1 MTLSDNATTG
11 NGEKPTMDQQL
22 EHASVSDNPESG
34 SERFNPKEVKRVTR
48 KIDLRLL
55 PVLTILYLLCYI
67 DRGNIGNARVAGMND
82 DLGITPGQY
91 NMALTVFFIPYTL
104 FEVPSNIMLKLMR
117 PSLWIAF
124 LVISWGAVMICQGIV
139 QNLGGLVTTRALL
152 GLFEAGF
159 FPASTYLLGEWYCR
173 FELQLRL
180 AVFFGAAS
188 LAGAFSGLL
197 AAGLQQMDGVGG
209 LAGWRW
215 IFIMEGIVTVAL
227 GLVTPWA
234 LPDSPRTAS
243 FFSPEERALVLSR
256 LELDSQGTGASETT
270 ERFQWHFI
278 RDALL
283 DWKIWFTVF
292 VFWGNSIPLYGFLY
306 TAPTIIRELG
316 YESVEAQLLTVPV
329 YTTATI
335 STIIVAWLA
344 DRRKRRLPFIVFP
357 YAISFCG
364 LIGLLSIPHPRFPGL
379 TYAFLFA
386 VPAGIYPG
394 VITLISWVS
403 NNLAPSWKRAVGT
416 ALCVGLGNLGGIVGS
431 NIFLV
436 RESPRYYTGYGV
448 SFACIGLA
456 IISAIVL
463 RAAYMAQNRKRELMS
478 EDEIREK
485 YTDNELMR
493 LGDRS
498 PLFRYVT

>member
-1 MTLSDNATTG
+1 MALTDRSATGSSD
-11 NGEKPTMDQQL
+11 KPTMDQQL
-22 EHASVSDNPESG
+22 EHAIASDNPESG
-34 SERFNPKEVKRVTR
+34 PEPFDPKEVKRVTR
-48 KIDLRLL
+48 KIDFRLL

-215 IFIMEGIVTVAL
+215 IFIMEGIVTA
-227 GLVTPWA
+227 
-234 LPDSPRTAS
+234 
-243 FFSPEERALVLSR
+243 
-256 LELDSQGTGASETT
+256 
-270 ERFQWHFI
+270 
-278 RDALL
+278 
-283 DWKIWFTVF
+283 VF
-292 VFWGNSIPLYGFLY
+292 SIPLYGFLY

-344 DRRKRRLPFIVFP
+344 DRRKRRWPFIVFP

-364 LIGLLSIPHPRFPGL
+364 LIGLLSIPHPKFPGL

-436 RESPRYYTGYGV
+436 KESPKYYTGYGV

-456 IISAIVL
+456 IISALVL
-463 RAAYMAQNRKRELMS
+463 RTAYLAQNKKRDLMS
-478 EDEIREK
+478 EEDIRGK
-485 YTDNELMR
+485 YTDDELLR